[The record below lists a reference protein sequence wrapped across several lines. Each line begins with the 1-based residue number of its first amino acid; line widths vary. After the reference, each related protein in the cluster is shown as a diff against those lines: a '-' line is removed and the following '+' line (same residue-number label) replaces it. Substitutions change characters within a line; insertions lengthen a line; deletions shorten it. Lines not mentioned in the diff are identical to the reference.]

1 MEGRFVTLFNALP
14 AAGFRSPFTKYLVY
28 YDGPVAEADLCG
40 QGASDATGFGLAAM
54 YVQACSGAPVSVV
67 AAHELLHT
75 LGAVPRGAPN
85 RCPDPNGA
93 HTCDSMADL
102 MHPFLDTS
110 PLDAKLLDPGRDD
123 YYGHSGTFTDSQ
135 DSPWLVQLDRQ
146 QPFTTTISG
155 SRWSDGRR
163 ARPRLRADLHDH
175 VERVDASHPESCSPS
190 RVEARSLG
198 RRVHRRLDLRCH
210 GRPPASRCRRS
221 SLLSVFR
228 LSVAVSGRGAVRSSR
243 AGITCRPR
251 CSAAFPSFAPVGLDR
266 DAGEGLAVPLLER
279 RVPRNETHVHGPDD
293 CCDERS
299 SCLFTRVVPRL
310 TSSRRSGSVL
320 RVEAKHDVLVVGAG
334 CAGMRAAIEAFDA
347 GADVAMISKI
357 HPVRSHSGAAEG
369 GINAALGNASEDDPE
384 KHAFDTVKGSD
395 YLGDQDAIEI
405 LCQEAPDD
413 VYQLEHW
420 GAVFSRTP
428 DGRIAQRPFGAAG
441 EPRTAYAAD
450 ITGHVLIHVLYEQV
464 MKRDIKTYEEFFA
477 WKLVIDEDRCQGVIS
492 WDLLDGGLKSIGAKT
507 VILATGG
514 AGRLYTGTTNAY
526 ACTGDGM
533 TMALRAGVALK
544 DMEMMQFHPTTL
556 APTGVLITE
565 GCRGEGA
572 YLLNAQ
578 SERFL
583 IRYAPNAME
592 LASRDVI
599 SRAEQTEI
607 DEGRGIDGNV
617 MLDLRHLGAERILE
631 RLHGTRELS
640 MTFAGVDPIFEP
652 IPVRPGAHYHMG
664 GVDTDVWGRT
674 SLEGLYAAGEV
685 ACVSVHGA
693 NRLGGN
699 ALMETITYGKRAGA
713 HAADWALSNTTI
725 TVPPSVEEDAERELK
740 TLLDRTDGERPWQIR
755 DELAETMHVN
765 FGVFRREEQMLAQGD
780 LVQKLR
786 ERYERVVVEDKGDVF
801 NTDLTQ
807 ALELGFLLEL
817 AECMIVSGL
826 ARKESRGAHARPYDY
841 PDRDDESYLK
851 HTLVT
856 WEDDAPKLDWK
867 PVTMTKWEPEERKY

>member
-1 MEGRFVTLFNALP
+1 
-14 AAGFRSPFTKYLVY
+14 
-28 YDGPVAEADLCG
+28 
-40 QGASDATGFGLAAM
+40 
-54 YVQACSGAPVSVV
+54 
-67 AAHELLHT
+67 
-75 LGAVPRGAPN
+75 
-85 RCPDPNGA
+85 
-93 HTCDSMADL
+93 
-102 MHPFLDTS
+102 
-110 PLDAKLLDPGRDD
+110 
-123 YYGHSGTFTDSQ
+123 
-135 DSPWLVQLDRQ
+135 
-146 QPFTTTISG
+146 
-155 SRWSDGRR
+155 
-163 ARPRLRADLHDH
+163 
-175 VERVDASHPESCSPS
+175 VD
-190 RVEARSLG
+190 
-198 RRVHRRLDLRCH
+198 
-210 GRPPASRCRRS
+210 
-221 SLLSVFR
+221 
-228 LSVAVSGRGAVRSSR
+228 
-243 AGITCRPR
+243 
-251 CSAAFPSFAPVGLDR
+251 
-266 DAGEGLAVPLLER
+266 
-279 RVPRNETHVHGPDD
+279 
-293 CCDERS
+293 
-299 SCLFTRVVPRL
+299 
-310 TSSRRSGSVL
+310 
-320 RVEAKHDVLVVGAG
+320 AKHDVVVVGAG

-347 GADVAMISKI
+347 GADVAMLSKI

-405 LCQEAPDD
+405 LCTEAPDD

-464 MKRDIKTYEEFFA
+464 LKRDIPTYEEFFA
-477 WKLVIDEDRCQGVIS
+477 WKLVVDDGRCQGVIA
-492 WDLLDGGLKSIGAKT
+492 WDLLGGGLTSIGAKT

-533 TMALRAGVALK
+533 AMALRAGVALK

-572 YLLNAQ
+572 YLLNSKA
-578 SERFL
+578 ERFL
-583 IRYAPNAME
+583 VRYAPNAME

-607 DEGRGIDGNV
+607 DEGRGLDGNV
-617 MLDLRHLGAERILE
+617 LLDLRHLGPEKILE

-640 MTFAGVDPIFEP
+640 MTFAGVDPIYEP

-664 GVDTDVWGRT
+664 GVDTDVWGLT
-674 SLEGLYAAGEV
+674 SLEGLYAAGEA

-699 ALMETITYGKRAGA
+699 ALMETITYGKRVGR
-713 HAADWALSNTTI
+713 HAADWALANTTVE
-725 TVPPSVEEDAERELK
+725 VPESLAADAERELT

-755 DELAETMHVN
+755 EELAETMHVN
-765 FGVFRREEQMLAQGD
+765 FGVFRREEQMLEQGKI
-780 LVQKLR
+780 VRSLR

-801 NTDLTQ
+801 NSDLTQ

-817 AECMIVSGL
+817 AECMVVAGL
-826 ARKESRGAHARPYDY
+826 ARKESRGAHARPHDY
-841 PDRDDESYLK
+841 PDRDDENYLR

-856 WEDDAPKLDWK
+856 WKDGAPDLDWK
-867 PVTMTKWEPEERKY
+867 PVTMTKWQPEERKY

>member
-1 MEGRFVTLFNALP
+1 M
-14 AAGFRSPFTKYLVY
+14 
-28 YDGPVAEADLCG
+28 
-40 QGASDATGFGLAAM
+40 
-54 YVQACSGAPVSVV
+54 
-67 AAHELLHT
+67 
-75 LGAVPRGAPN
+75 
-85 RCPDPNGA
+85 
-93 HTCDSMADL
+93 
-102 MHPFLDTS
+102 
-110 PLDAKLLDPGRDD
+110 
-123 YYGHSGTFTDSQ
+123 
-135 DSPWLVQLDRQ
+135 
-146 QPFTTTISG
+146 
-155 SRWSDGRR
+155 
-163 ARPRLRADLHDH
+163 
-175 VERVDASHPESCSPS
+175 
-190 RVEARSLG
+190 
-198 RRVHRRLDLRCH
+198 
-210 GRPPASRCRRS
+210 
-221 SLLSVFR
+221 
-228 LSVAVSGRGAVRSSR
+228 
-243 AGITCRPR
+243 
-251 CSAAFPSFAPVGLDR
+251 
-266 DAGEGLAVPLLER
+266 
-279 RVPRNETHVHGPDD
+279 
-293 CCDERS
+293 
-299 SCLFTRVVPRL
+299 
-310 TSSRRSGSVL
+310 
-320 RVEAKHDVLVVGAG
+320 EAKHDVVVVGAG

-347 GADVAMISKI
+347 GANVAMISKI

-420 GAVFSRTP
+420 GAVFSRTA

-464 MKRDIKTYEEFFA
+464 MKRDIATYEEFFA
-477 WKLVIDEDRCQGVIS
+477 WKLVVDDGRCQGVIA
-492 WDLLDGGLKSIGAKT
+492 WDLLHGGLHSIPAKT

-533 TMALRAGVALK
+533 AMALRYGVALK

-578 SERFL
+578 AERFL
-583 IRYAPNAME
+583 VRYAPNAME

-607 DEGRGIDGNV
+607 DEGRGLDGNV
-617 MLDLRHLGAERILE
+617 LLDLRHLGADKILE

-640 MTFAGVDPIFEP
+640 MTFAGVDPIYEP

-699 ALMETITYGKRAGA
+699 ALMETITYGKRVGR
-713 HAADWALSNTTI
+713 HASEWALANTTVE
-725 TVPPSVEEDAERELK
+725 VPASVEADAERELK

-755 DELAETMHVN
+755 DQLAETMHEN
-765 FGVFRREEQMLAQGD
+765 FGVFRREEQMLEQGAI
-780 LVQKLR
+780 VQSLR

-801 NTDLTQ
+801 NSDLTQ
-807 ALELGFLLEL
+807 ALELGYLLDL
-817 AECMIVSGL
+817 AECMVVSGL
-826 ARKESRGAHARPYDY
+826 ARKESRGAHARPHDF
-841 PDRDDESYLK
+841 PSRDDENYLR
-851 HTLVT
+851 HTMVT
-856 WEDDAPKLDWK
+856 WKDGAPELDWK
-867 PVTMTKWEPEERKY
+867 PVTMTKWQPEERKY